1 MRLAKTSIVVFTS
14 GQFSTLVGFVAT
26 FYIASY
32 LGPETLGAYSV
43 AVGVLYW
50 VYLPASAVD
59 SAVNKR
65 VSEQV
70 DQGEI
75 LSAGALLNTV
85 IALSVITCILLFP
98 QRVESYVGHPVSIE
112 MATLVFFSFA
122 ANFMSAVLHGQKKV
136 AQASIIWTSGRVVR
150 TGLQIGLTLLLGL
163 GVSGLLWG
171 HSLSFLVATAFAV
184 TINSVR
190 PTWPSR
196 EHFRRLFEYARYSWL
211 GQLSVKA
218 FNWLDT
224 VILALFVSSTLIG
237 IYQAA
242 WTMASALSVVSSSIG
257 TTLFPTFSEL
267 STDNR
272 YDEISELCTEGL
284 SFAGIF
290 MIPGLAGALTVGPR
304 VLEIYGPEYGQGAL
318 ILVLLVIARLT
329 NAYNGLFKNTINAID
344 RPDIGFRINAVA
356 VASNVAL
363 NFTLIPLFGW
373 YGAAIGTTSSAT
385 IGLLFGY
392 YWVNQ
397 IIPIRVPYR
406 EIGLQVVASSIM
418 VLAVFGLSP
427 VLDSGRIETVVL
439 VLLAAGV
446 YSIALLI
453 LSSTVRQKTVSILS
467 DYPYFRAL
475 L

>member
-1 MRLAKTSIVVFTS
+1 MRLAKTSILVTAS
-14 GQFSTLVGFVAT
+14 SQFSTLVGFVAT

-43 AVGVLYW
+43 TVGVLYW
-50 VYLPASAVD
+50 VYLPASAID
-59 SAVNKR
+59 SAVTKR

-70 DQGEI
+70 DESEI
-75 LSAGALLNTV
+75 FSAAALLNAT
-85 IALSVITCILLFP
+85 IAFIIIITILLVP
-98 QRVESYVGHPVSIE
+98 QRIESYIGHPVSTE
-112 MATLVFFSFA
+112 MSALVLFSFA
-122 ANFMSAVLHGQKKV
+122 TNFMSAVLNGEKKI
-136 AQASIIWTSGRVVR
+136 AHASLIWTSGRVVR
-150 TGLQIGLTLLLGL
+150 TGLQIGLTFLLGL
-163 GVSGLLWG
+163 GVSGLIWG
-171 HSLSFLVATAFAV
+171 HSLSFLVVTALGV
-184 TINSVR
+184 IISSVR
-190 PTWPSR
+190 PARPER
-196 EHFRRLFEYARYSWL
+196 KHFRRLFEYARYSWL

-237 IYQAA
+237 IYQVA

-272 YDEISELCTEGL
+272 YNEISELCTEGL
-284 SFAGIF
+284 SFAGILT
-290 MIPGLAGALTVGPR
+290 IPGLAGALTVGSR

-344 RPDIGFRINAVA
+344 RPEIGFRINAVT

-397 IIPIRVPYR
+397 VLPIQVPYR
-406 EIGLQVVASSIM
+406 EIGFQVVASLVM
-418 VLAVFGLSP
+418 VLAVLGLSS

-446 YSIALLI
+446 YSVALLI
-453 LSSTVRQKTVSILS
+453 LSTTVRQKTVSILS
-467 DYPYFRAL
+467 DYPYLRAL
-475 L
+475 F